1 MSFDPP
7 IFVNVRDRL
16 APLVQ
21 LVTWLEKAGHQRIVL
36 IDNDSTYEPLREYL
50 NNSPHRVAHLYANG
64 GTRAVWDAAL
74 APSNDWYVYTDPDI
88 VPIEECPLD
97 LVEHLKLW
105 LDKRPDF
112 PKAGPGLYLD
122 DLPESF
128 PHGEW
133 EMGPQIRGAS
143 LGEGAYASLIDTTFA
158 LYRPGTRFTYEAIRM
173 GFPYEARHVSPSW
186 YGGELS
192 EEDRFYLG
200 RANKEPCLGSTWA
213 ATVS

>member
-7 IFVNVRDRL
+7 IFINVRDRL

-97 LVEHLKLW
+97 LVEHLKVW

-128 PHGEW
+128 PHRRVGD
-133 EMGPQIRGAS
+133 GPADPGHNPRPGRVRLADRHDVRAVSPGHAVQVRGDSDGLPVRGAAH
-143 LGEGAYASLIDTTFA
+143 LAFLV
-158 LYRPGTRFTYEAIRM
+158 LR
-173 GFPYEARHVSPSW
+173 
-186 YGGELS
+186 
-192 EEDRFYLG
+192 
-200 RANKEPCLGSTWA
+200 
-213 ATVS
+213 